1 MAGAVVAA
9 LVSAGASAVV
19 ANVIAFAITMV
30 ASSVLSKVFAPDM
43 PGQNG
48 TPSQP
53 NPGNRQQLPPAGD
66 NKLPVVYGTAYVGGA
81 IIDMSISENN
91 QDIYWVFALS
101 EVTNT
106 ETGGTPDTITF
117 GDIYWGGK
125 KCVFSTTFG
134 EEYKVVG
141 LLDESTNETQNISG
155 YMDIWLY
162 NNGSNSPVNS
172 TTNAITVMNTSGLVY
187 KWPGNKLMTN
197 CAFAI
202 VHLRYSQ
209 SRNLTSLNQTRFQ
222 LTNSRK
228 APGDCFLD
236 YLTSTRYGAAIPVAQ
251 VDTASLDDLNS
262 YSNAPIGFTTYTGG
276 SSTISRFQFNGTIDT
291 NQKIMQ
297 NLQAMADSCDCLL
310 KYNEINGTWGVIV
323 QRPTYTVAMALNDS
337 NIVSAINVSP
347 IDISNSFNII
357 EVKFP
362 DGSEKDTFNSA
373 SFDLAVLN
381 PSLLSPNEPVNKQSV
396 NLYLVNNNV
405 TAQYIANRMLEA
417 AREDLQVQLDIDYTG
432 LQLEAGDIVTVTNA
446 NYGWDEKIFRIMKVT
461 EKFTDNGQVF
471 ATLSLSEFNPAVYDD
486 YNVTQ
491 FTPAPNTGIGS
502 PSAFGTIPAPVI
514 STVLPNAANPAFS
527 VVVTTSSAGITQYAE
542 IWYSAYQYPTE
553 SQRIFAGT
561 TEVNANGDPY
571 DINTVMPAVQLFNIP
586 AGNWYFFSRMVNSI
600 ASSDFSLASTA
611 IQWRPTTFQFVDR
624 YIGVAYAD
632 DISGGGFSLSSTNK
646 SYYGLCNQSST
657 TISTTP
663 SDYKWYL
670 ADPLFGTNIH
680 LVYTNYQNR
689 KFGFDTDF
697 AAYAGGSG
705 AFVPSTTSK
714 FDIRLWS
721 ALDPLS
727 LTPNLIDLDR
737 STGQVIQTGTTT
749 SNTNGGQIY
758 IDNTPDGKLI
768 ASLDVFLPQ
777 IAEGTYLTGSAATI
791 TVDRFGRVVGFSTPD
806 NFYFSAEYFTATSG
820 QTVFTPAT
828 RDATYITGQD
838 LIFQN
843 GLLLTPTSDYTETSS
858 TFTLTT
864 GATAGDIVAVLSMR
878 AISSVTY
885 YEPLSLIVDSTSTN
899 TVVWTA
905 TQMPYQLINIGDKLT
920 FSNVGTPTQY
930 TVTGVNYTT
939 RTITFSTNPT
949 ASAGDSIYR
958 YRASNSSYPAF
969 SRYVFDLTS
978 AGSYTPTDWA
988 IQSGYEL
995 IFLNG
1000 TIVNEQD
1007 YDLVLGAVTNFP
1019 ATTTGQMTFIQFA
1032 GNNLNVPIGNMA
1044 NVVTF
1049 TTSGIATYSFNF
1061 NANAFDLYANGC
1073 LYQPTADYTTAT
1085 NSYTLSPTPNNA
1097 STILVQQ
1104 TFASAGA
1111 A

>member
-9 LVSAGASAVV
+9 LVKAGVNAIV

-30 ASSVLSKVFAPDM
+30 ASSVLSKIFAPDM
-43 PGQNG
+43 PSGNAQG
-48 TPSQP
+48 QP

-106 ETGGTPDTITF
+106 ETGGAPDTITF

-125 KCVFSTTFG
+125 KCVFSTTVG

-172 TTNAITVMNTSGLVY
+172 TTNAITVMNTNGLVY

-209 SRNLTSLNQTRFQ
+209 SRNLVSLNQTRFQ

-396 NLYLVNNNV
+396 NLYLINNNV

-417 AREDLQVQLDIDYTG
+417 AREDLQIQLDIDYSG

-486 YNVTQ
+486 YNVVQ
-491 FTPAPNTGIGS
+491 FTPAPNTGIGT
-502 PSAFGTIPAPVI
+502 PTAFGFIPAPII
-514 STVLPNAANPAFS
+514 SNVLPNAANPAFS
-527 VVVTTSSAGITQYAE
+527 IVVTTSSAGITQYAE
-542 IWYSAYQYPTE
+542 VWYSAFQFPTE

-586 AGNWYFFSRMVNSI
+586 AGNWYFFSRMVNNI
-600 ASSDFSLASTA
+600 ASSDFSLASNVV
-611 IQWRPTTFQFVDR
+611 QWRPTTFQFTSR
-624 YIGVAYAD
+624 YVSVAYAD
-632 DISGGGFSLSSTNK
+632 SITGTGFSFDPRNK
-646 SYYGLCNQSST
+646 SYYGLANQDSITPSST
-657 TISTTP
+657 A

-670 ADPLFGTNIH
+670 ADPLFGTNIY
-680 LVYTNYQNR
+680 LVFQNYSNR

-697 AAYAGGSG
+697 AAYAGGTG
-705 AFVPSTTSK
+705 LFVPTTTAK
-714 FDIRLWS
+714 FDFRLWS
-721 ALDPLS
+721 ALEDGI
-727 LTPNLIDLDR
+727 NIIDLDH

-749 SNTNGGQIY
+749 GSVNTGQIAVKNTNDGQ
-758 IDNTPDGKLI
+758 LI

-777 IAEGTYLTGSAATI
+777 IAEGQYLTASAATL
-791 TVDRFGRVVGFSTPD
+791 TVDRYGRVVGFTAPD
-806 NFYFSAEYFTATSG
+806 EFYFTAEYFTATSG
-820 QTVFTPAT
+820 QTVFTPTA

-838 LIFQN
+838 LIFRN
-843 GLLLTPTSDYTETSS
+843 GLLLDPTSDYTETST
-858 TFTLTT
+858 TFTLNT
-864 GATAGDIVAVLSMR
+864 GAVVGDIVAVISMR
-878 AISSVTY
+878 AISSSDY
-885 YEPLSLIVDSTSTN
+885 YEPLSLSVDSSATN
-899 TVVWTA
+899 TVVWTS
-905 TQMPYQLINIGDKLT
+905 TQMPYQLINVGDKLT
-920 FSNVGTPTQY
+920 FSNSGTPTQY
-930 TVTGVNYTT
+930 TVTAVNYAT
-939 RTITFSTNPT
+939 RTITFSSNPT
-949 ASAGDSIYR
+949 VSAGASIYR
-958 YRASNSSYPAF
+958 FRAMNSSYPAF
-969 SRYVFDLTS
+969 SRFNATLTN
-978 AGSYTPTDWA
+978 AGAYTPTEWA
-988 IQSGYEL
+988 IRSGYEL
-995 IFLNG
+995 FFLNG

-1007 YDLVLGAVTNFP
+1007 YDISSGAVTNFP
-1019 ATTTGQMTFIQFA
+1019 ATTTGNLVTIQFS

-1044 NVVTF
+1044 NVVIYTAN
-1049 TTSGIATYSFNF
+1049 GIATYSFNF
-1061 NANAFDLYANGC
+1061 NPNAFNLFANG
-1073 LYQPTADYTTAT
+1073 LLFKPTSDYTTST
-1085 NSYTLSPTPNNA
+1085 NSYTMTPTPNSA